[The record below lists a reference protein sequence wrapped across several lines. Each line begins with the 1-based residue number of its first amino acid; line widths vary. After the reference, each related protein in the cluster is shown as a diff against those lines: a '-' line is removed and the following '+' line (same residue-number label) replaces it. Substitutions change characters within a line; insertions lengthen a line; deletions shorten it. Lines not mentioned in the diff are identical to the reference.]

1 MVLDLLHARM
11 SLFFLTYWL
20 NCLLS
25 TRSYSNRRFIEM
37 LWYLRFAIS
46 ISLWP
51 VINIS
56 FKSLMFRIPWY
67 LGYPQCLPVGKC
79 LERSA
84 QISRHDPAWRVH
96 LVSSSPEI
104 HTQTSDP
111 PTAKEK
117 HVSGKYF
124 ITRYPGVR
132 LGHQGLVTLCTGRA
146 DILCYRFIII

>member
-1 MVLDLLHARM
+1 MQWCPYFTKYCHDKSFFFLLVATATKDLLKC
-11 SLFFLTYWL
+11 YDIWD
-20 NCLLS
+20 LLS
-25 TRSYSNRRFIEM
+25 
-37 LWYLRFAIS
+37 
-46 ISLWP
+46 P

-56 FKSLMFRIPWY
+56 FKSLMFQNPWY
-67 LGYPQCLPVGKC
+67 LGYPQCLPVGRY

-84 QISRHDPAWRVH
+84 QISHHEAAWRVH
-96 LVSSSPEI
+96 LVASSPEI
-104 HTQTSDP
+104 HIQTSGP

-146 DILCYRFIII
+146 DILCYRFRVPVPNEGDFS